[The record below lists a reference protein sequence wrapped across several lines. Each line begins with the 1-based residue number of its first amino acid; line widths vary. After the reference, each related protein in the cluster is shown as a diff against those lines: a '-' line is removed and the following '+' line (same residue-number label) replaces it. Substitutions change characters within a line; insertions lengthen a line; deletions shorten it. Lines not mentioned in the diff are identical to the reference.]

1 MFEGFK
7 KKLNQRLAIEKQGTQ
22 QVVDGLTAPRGHRK
36 FKQPPR
42 PTI

>member
-1 MFEGFK
+1 MFEGLK
-7 KKLNQRLAIEKQGTQ
+7 KILNQRLTIEKQGTQ
-22 QVVDGLTAPRGHRK
+22 TEVDGLTAPRGHRK